1 MALAVGVVSTAL
13 MLILLFLGALD
24 SWDWRIDDAL
34 TRITARTGEATDT
47 VAVVLLDQASLDW
60 AEETMGVP
68 WPWPREFYALVTDFA
83 ARGEPRALGFDVIY
97 DPDKLNFVGINRTNT
112 TNDFVQLAAHE
123 RSSGIVRIGG
133 YRGEPITD
141 SSPAVLLELTFQV
154 LSMDGSDILFLLT
167 NAVDDI
173 EGIQSVPGRIFLMSP
188 AEPQYIKERKEAP
201 VLKK

>member
-1 MALAVGVVSTAL
+1 MELSPPAFSGKMLSIADSFAISGQSITLAVKINDPSGLES
-13 MLILLFLGALD
+13 
-24 SWDWRIDDAL
+24 
-34 TRITARTGEATDT
+34 
-47 VAVVLLDQASLDW
+47 
-60 AEETMGVP
+60 
-68 WPWPREFYALVTDFA
+68 
-83 ARGEPRALGFDVIY
+83 LGFDVIY